1 VHVEEL
7 IVKVDNG
14 WNVVVVR
21 AAVPRATHVG
31 K

>member
-7 IVKVDNG
+7 IVMVDNG
-14 WNVVVVR
+14 RNVVVVR
-21 AAVPRATHVG
+21 AAVPRGAHVG